1 MKPDNKVNSTRLQK
15 NFLRNL
21 IRDERLHPNKR
32 FLAVLLLSH
41 IEETHPRDLLES
53 LIKAQYGTP
62 ERAFIHSD
70 GEGDIETALDL
81 NAAKDLKEEWRK
93 VMEEKDGD
101 IRVSTD

>member
-41 IEETHPRDLLES
+41 LEETHPRALLES
-53 LIKAQYGTP
+53 LIKEQFGTP
-62 ERAFIHSD
+62 EKAKIHSD
-70 GEGDIETALDL
+70 GEGDIETALDS
-81 NAAKDLKEEWRK
+81 NAAKELKEEWK
-93 VMEEKDGD
+93 TILMEENNASS
-101 IRVSTD
+101 VSTD